1 MRLDPPVLRS
11 HRGLPAPLR
20 RLTDEALARVGV
32 AAQSGGASRPRCA
45 RAEAEDALA
54 IHHVTER
61 LMKAHPE
68 LDADLVESAVRTAHE
83 ELGHARVRTWLPIL
97 MERRARDPLPSDGQ
111 ADSPT

>member
-1 MRLDPPVLRS
+1 
-11 HRGLPAPLR
+11 
-20 RLTDEALARVGV
+20 
-32 AAQSGGASRPRCA
+32 
-45 RAEAEDALA
+45 
-54 IHHVTER
+54 
-61 LMKAHPE
+61 MKAHPE